1 MPGPWI
7 RFVPAGHGLYRLT
20 EDQLVDR
27 LCRMGE
33 APRIYPPSEIRAT
46 YAEAER
52 RGLVTR
58 SEAEAGIAICIKIKP
73 LKANNHNG
81 AHY

>member
-7 RFVPAGHGLYRLT
+7 RVMPVGHGLYSLT

-27 LCRMGE
+27 LCRMGKP
-33 APRIYPPSEIRAT
+33 PRTYPPSEIRAA

-58 SEAEAGIAICIKIKP
+58 SEAEAGIAICVKIKP
-73 LKANNHNG
+73 LKAN
-81 AHY
+81 ATVWP